1 MCAFSYF
8 EIGNN
13 GNCSL
18 YCRCCPD
25 GEGLRRMTEFLGI
38 YCAGRR
44 SRMVM
49 EEQAGSRL
57 SLLKDDIFGSAGEG
71 VIKLWGAVN
80 DSAP

>member
-1 MCAFSYF
+1 
-8 EIGNN
+8 
-13 GNCSL
+13 
-18 YCRCCPD
+18 
-25 GEGLRRMTEFLGI
+25 MTEFLGI

-57 SLLKDDIFGSAGEG
+57 SLLKDDVFGSAGEG
-71 VIKLWGAVN
+71 VIKLWGAVS